1 MKANVSIDLIAAT
14 TATSKVSPTKTTDQ
28 PNSAPDRSLESLA
41 QAIRSDASSDS
52 LKYVLRSDT
61 GQDGE

>member
-1 MKANVSIDLIAAT
+1 MNTNVSTDLITAT
-14 TATSKVSPTKTTDQ
+14 PATSKVLPPETTDQ